1 MVPLHDHRPDRH
13 ATEQFLDIF
22 FLTNFRRSTCIVVRP
37 EVYVLRISPFLRLR

>member
-37 EVYVLRISPFLRLR
+37 EVYVFRISPFVRLR